1 MELPFALQFLFL
13 CLQMS
18 VNKLEVSFSSFF
30 ECQLDYFSVC
40 IMHCFSVRV
49 HWPMCAGCLDSAQ
62 YNMNISLIFSLI
74 LLLLSLTA
82 MDYNSFLIILY
93 WLKKG
98 FHSFNFFFWGGGGS
112 WGGRINNLRG
122 ICSDV
127 CKDSSLL
134 RLYDVLLGREFP
146 VSWCNLVPPSSW

>member
-98 FHSFNFFFWGGGGS
+98 FHSFNFFFLGGGG
-112 WGGRINNLRG
+112 GNLNITTSCASKVHGLRQFWHRG
-122 ICSDV
+122 PQNYLEC
-127 CKDSSLL
+127 
-134 RLYDVLLGREFP
+134 
-146 VSWCNLVPPSSW
+146 VSGLWYQNVWEAVI